1 MTDDNCSDCGLAHH
15 LHFREDGIYGCPR
28 DRSTSCSHREGCNES
43 VNLDLNHSDAYML
56 QYTLAEYTH
65 SSTQSVSSSDPLDF
79 LSVIDEQQFRRHK
92 PATRRS
98 AQSGVVA
105 VPFRRSSRVE
115 HRWRAQA
122 EGPYAQVQGR
132 RSSLGTVC
140 ERRSLPRRTSL
151 QDSRR
156 SRGSYEN
163 EAVLPAQKHTPRRFR
178 RQSLQPHALNRMV
191 PVEDMDPFE
200 GFQPFTELESRQQ
213 REPVLVPKPVRD
225 LQKPRFEYVWKPS
238 VDFPKVGGMRVRVG
252 QFERIGQDTMTSTS
266 SCDGDGN
273 KSYFSDSGSEG
284 YFTAQDWSSSSSSS
298 TRDLRPPNH
307 GGPDIDAFPPHIA
320 SSPNPY
326 RPQPEFIQGSS
337 KSALALQQQTLVSGP
352 NDTYTPFPEH
362 EFPQCE
368 ALARHYSAVHNEGNS
383 VSPLQPILPPG
394 HAAEIPST
402 STSSSSMVLQQPE
415 GPGTQQAS
423 RNVSPLQDPSPPM
436 QQFLQFEQSY
446 ASTKPPRMATMPC
459 TLPGTAIS
467 DYSSESTPSLPS
479 RVTGLAVDPS
489 VDWATREP
497 WEYIHRVLTSS
508 TCPLVLFIRTPTE
521 GIPAAA
527 LGARGAELHTQT
539 VLIDKERWLLVGSRD
554 IDLDRFRVGFQARA
568 HTPDRFTLRLGNLAW
583 GADVSQIEDEVVR
596 AAIERAMRGRDVPAT
611 LPAMFIAGTMGGL
624 AVWYALS
631 LM

>member
-1 MTDDNCSDCGLAHH
+1 
-15 LHFREDGIYGCPR
+15 
-28 DRSTSCSHREGCNES
+28 
-43 VNLDLNHSDAYML
+43 ML
-56 QYTLAEYTH
+56 QHTLAEYTH

-98 AQSGVVA
+98 AQSGAVA
-105 VPFRRSSRVE
+105 VPLRRCTRVE

-132 RSSLGTVC
+132 RLSLGTVC

-151 QDSRR
+151 KDSR
-156 SRGSYEN
+156 RGSYEN
-163 EAVLPAQKHTPRRFR
+163 EAVLPAQKHPPRRFR
-178 RQSLQPHALNRMV
+178 RQSLQPHVLNRMV

-284 YFTAQDWSSSSSSS
+284 YFTAQDWSSSSSS
-298 TRDLRPPNH
+298 TRDLRPSNH

-320 SSPNPY
+320 SSPHPY

-352 NDTYTPFPEH
+352 SDTYTPFPEH

-383 VSPLQPILPPG
+383 VFPLQPILPPG
-394 HAAEIPST
+394 HAAENPSI
-402 STSSSSMVLQQPE
+402 STL
-415 GPGTQQAS
+415 
-423 RNVSPLQDPSPPM
+423 PSPMQRLAFARPLSAM
-436 QQFLQFEQSY
+436 QQFPQFEQSY

>member
-15 LHFREDGIYGCPR
+15 LHFREDGIHGCPR
-28 DRSTSCSHREGCNES
+28 DKSTSCSLREGCNES
-43 VNLDLNHSDAYML
+43 MNLDLNHSDAYTL
-56 QYTLAEYTH
+56 QGTLAEYTH
-65 SSTQSVSSSDPLDF
+65 PSIQSVSSSDPLDF
-79 LSVIDEQQFRRHK
+79 LSGLNEQQFRRHK

-98 AQSGVVA
+98 AQSGVVV
-105 VPFRRSSRVE
+105 VPLRRSTRVE
-115 HRWRAQA
+115 NRWRAQA

-132 RSSLGTVC
+132 RSSLGTAC
-140 ERRSLPRRTSL
+140 ERRSLSRRTSL

-163 EAVLPAQKHTPRRFR
+163 EAVLLAQKHPPQRFR
-178 RQSLQPHALNRMV
+178 RQSLRPHVLNRMV

-200 GFQPFTELESRQQ
+200 GFQPFTELEP
-213 REPVLVPKPVRD
+213 REPVLVPEPVRD
-225 LQKPRFEYVWKPS
+225 LQKPRFEYMWNPS
-238 VDFPKVGGMRVRVG
+238 VDFPNVGGMRVRVG
-252 QFERIGQDTMTSTS
+252 RFERIGQDTMTSTS

-273 KSYFSDSGSEG
+273 KSYFSGSGSEG
-284 YFTAQDWSSSSSSS
+284 YFTAQDWSSSSSS
-298 TRDLRPPNH
+298 TRDLRPFNH
-307 GGPDIDAFPPHIA
+307 GGPDIDASPPYIA

-337 KSALALQQQTLVSGP
+337 KSALALQQQTLVGGP
-352 NDTYTPFPEH
+352 SDTYTPFPEH
-362 EFPQCE
+362 EFPQFE
-368 ALARHYSAVHNEGNS
+368 ALARHYSAVHNEGNG
-383 VSPLQPILPPG
+383 VSSLQPILPPG
-394 HAAEIPST
+394 HAAENPST
-402 STSSSSMVLQQPE
+402 SISPSPIHLQQPE
-415 GPGTQQAS
+415 GPGTRHPQQAS
-423 RNVSPLQDPSPPM
+423 SNVSPLQDPSLPM
-436 QQFLQFEQSY
+436 QQLPQFEQSY
-446 ASTKPPRMATMPC
+446 GSTKPPRMATMPC
-459 TLPGTAIS
+459 TLPGTTIS
-467 DYSSESTPSLPS
+467 DYSSESTPSLTN
-479 RVTGLAVDPS
+479 RVTELAVDPS

-539 VLIDKERWLLVGSRD
+539 VLIDKERWLLVGSQD
-554 IDLDRFRVGFQARA
+554 VDLDRFRVGFQARVQ
-568 HTPDRFTLRLGNLAW
+568 TPDRFTLRLGNLAW